1 VFHLVRRCGMA
12 VDEVEQLLNQQSGL
26 LGLSGRSKDMRN
38 IEQAAIEGDKR
49 AQLALEVF
57 TYRVRKYIGAFL
69 AVLGRIDAVV
79 FTGGIGEN
87 SPAARRRILQDM
99 EGLGLQL
106 DSARNDTHAGVEGEI
121 STPGSPVK
129 ILVVPTNEELV
140 IAHETREVI
149 QAYGERS

>member
-1 VFHLVRRCGMA
+1 
-12 VDEVEQLLNQQSGL
+12 
-26 LGLSGRSKDMRN
+26 
-38 IEQAAIEGDKR
+38 
-49 AQLALEVF
+49 
-57 TYRVRKYIGAFL
+57 VRKYIGAFL

-87 SPAARRRILQDM
+87 SPVARRRILQDM

-140 IAHETREVI
+140 IARETREVI